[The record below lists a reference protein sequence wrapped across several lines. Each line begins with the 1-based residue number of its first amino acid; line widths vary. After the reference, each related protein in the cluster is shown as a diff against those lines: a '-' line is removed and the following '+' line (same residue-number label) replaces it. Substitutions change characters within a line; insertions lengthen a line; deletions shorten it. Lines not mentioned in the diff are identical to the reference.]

1 MPSGSSLSPFQ
12 ILMFYDKRVT
22 EQIFLDP
29 LVNKTGDVWH
39 VFLKGDFEN
48 MLYGYNFDGKFCPE
62 GGHYFDSSQIV
73 LDPYAKATVSR
84 GEYGVLGPED
94 DCWPPMA
101 GMVPSAPDQFDWEGD
116 TTEGVSSTCLFY
128 CLIFVISVYWEGDLP
143 LKFLQRDLV
152 IYEMH
157 VRGFTNH
164 ESSGTK
170 CPGTYL
176 GIVEKL
182 DHLKELGVNC
192 IELMPCHEFNELEYY
207 SYNSV
212 LGDYKFNFWGYSTVN
227 FFSPMGRY
235 ASAGLS
241 NCGLGAINE
250 FKYLV
255 KEAHKRGIEVI
266 MDVVFNHTAE
276 GNENGPIVSFRGID
290 GGVFYMLAPKGRNS
304 PAALATPAID
314 GIISLGDSSIYY
326 NAGFKSYEITRC
338 KEGAD
343 IWYDWIERS
352 RNLMRRVKISIKV
365 LRWLVSVF
373 IEASKVQG
381 NVIKKWNLKDHFSK
395 SYCSLNYN
403 ENGRYVS
410 FIAIQGQNKSVIITP
425 ETSYK
430 GG

>member
-1 MPSGSSLSPFQ
+1 
-12 ILMFYDKRVT
+12 
-22 EQIFLDP
+22 
-29 LVNKTGDVWH
+29 
-39 VFLKGDFEN
+39 

-101 GMVPSAPDQFDWEGD
+101 GIVPSAPDQF
-116 TTEGVSSTCLFY
+116 
-128 CLIFVISVYWEGDLP
+128 YWEGDLL
-143 LKFLQRDLV
+143 LKFPQRDLV

-170 CPGTYL
+170 CPGAYL

-192 IELMPCHEFNELEYY
+192 IELMPCHEFNDLEYY

-290 GGVFYMLAPKGRNS
+290 GGVFYMLAPKVCF
-304 PAALATPAID
+304 
-314 GIISLGDSSIYY
+314 SLIH
-326 NAGFKSYEITRC
+326 A
-338 KEGAD
+338 
-343 IWYDWIERS
+343 
-352 RNLMRRVKISIKV
+352 
-365 LRWLVSVF
+365 
-373 IEASKVQG
+373 
-381 NVIKKWNLKDHFSK
+381 HF
-395 SYCSLNYN
+395 YCW
-403 ENGRYVS
+403 
-410 FIAIQGQNKSVIITP
+410 F
-425 ETSYK
+425 
-430 GG
+430 